1 MAGGGEWFFFTARG
15 HPNVRATHRTTFEI
29 TREDYLTPRG
39 DCIIAVKS
47 EVGARDLPLWIKRGV
62 QEGGIV
68 VVVLCARNICDAAI
82 GWGSQALTLEDPDR
96 IIVRRSSHVDGRTLM
111 VRSSKA
117 ARDIRR
123 DLVRVLREG
132 GPVRIGI
139 TVLPVDRLAFGQQD

>member
-1 MAGGGEWFFFTARG
+1 MVEGGEWFFFTAWG
-15 HPNVRATHRTTFEI
+15 HPNVKATHRTTFEI

-47 EVGARDLPLWIKRGV
+47 EVGARDLPPWIKRGV
-62 QEGGIV
+62 REGGIV
-68 VVVLCARNICDAAI
+68 VIVICARNICDAAI
-82 GWGSQALTLEDPDR
+82 GWGSHGLTLEDPDR

-111 VRSSKA
+111 IRSSKA

-132 GPVRIGI
+132 VLVRVGV
-139 TVLPVDRLAFGQQD
+139 TVLPADRLALSQQA